1 MPTTRCRNRKHNV
14 ILCFQGGVNLV
25 VEIDQG
31 DAEAYLQRIYPVTPS
46 IVYLPNTFS
55 CIAKFLGYKQSGSSY
70 YQNIIKKALVEYC
83 SNYAAGFDELCT
95 KEFPSERAAVDW
107 CVNVVIDN
115 YINESTKIIS
125 QRRTKMF
132 YSTSAIDAK
141 ARWTR
146 KRVARLEQE
155 QYLGIS
161 DFVLELNRSYA
172 EFYEEFKK
180 VLGCKPLIWHSVI

>member
-1 MPTTRCRNRKHNV
+1 MPTTRCWNRKQNV

-31 DAEAYLQRIYPVTPS
+31 DAEAYLQRIYPVTPN

-55 CIAKFLGYKQSGSSY
+55 CIAKFLGYKRSGSSY

-115 YINESTKIIS
+115 YINESTKIIL
-125 QRRTKMF
+125 RHRTKAF
-132 YSTSAIDAK
+132 HLSSANDAK
-141 ARWTR
+141 ARWSQ
-146 KRVARLEQE
+146 KRDARLQQE
-155 QYLGIS
+155 KYLGIS
-161 DFVLELNRSYA
+161 DFIMELNRSYA
-172 EFYEEFKK
+172 EFYKELKA
-180 VLGCKPLIWHSVI
+180 VLGCKPFTWHSVM

>member
-1 MPTTRCRNRKHNV
+1 MPTTRSRNRKQNV

-31 DAEAYLQRIYPVTPS
+31 DAEAYLQRIYPVTPN

-55 CIAKFLGYKQSGSSY
+55 CIAKFLGYKRSGSSY

-107 CVNVVIDN
+107 CVN
-115 YINESTKIIS
+115 
-125 QRRTKMF
+125 Q
-132 YSTSAIDAK
+132 
-141 ARWTR
+141 WTG

-172 EFYEEFKK
+172 EFHEEFKK
-180 VLGCKPLIWHSVI
+180 VLGCKPLTWHYVV